1 MLVGG
6 EALVAGECKTAAMEI
21 GCCPIQ
27 AREVGGARGERDPS
41 AGHFW
46 PGGLRPGLEGRGAVE
61 GTGRRRGG
69 LPLATGGAE
78 WRRSQSESAKWRW
91 RGGRRRK

>member
-6 EALVAGECKTAAMEI
+6 EAPVAGECKTAAMEI
-21 GCCPIQ
+21 GRCPIQ

-69 LPLATGGAE
+69 LPLATGVCVAAAGH
-78 WRRSQSESAKWRW
+78 
-91 RGGRRRK
+91 